1 MIEPMKNLNQF
12 IFFNVLCRLLTGAA
26 LYPVLLSM
34 MLLGLT
40 SLPVQAL
47 PVQGLY
53 QEEIAVTNQS
63 DQERRRAYREAFAQV
78 ITKVT
83 GERRW
88 LEHPQIVSA
97 LNSADRYV
105 AQVSF
110 RSGGGSSQQA
120 GQLDV
125 RFDQALIDT
134 LLEGANIP
142 VWDVN
147 RASVLV
153 WITVQDI
160 DGRRTMLGSS
170 AEHQLLDQVRAFSD
184 QRAVPV
190 LIPLLDLEDRLLV
203 NVDRAWALD
212 AEALRKAADRYAADS
227 VLAGR
232 ILVTPAGDLV
242 GFWQLIFRNDVQVF
256 DHINSDITSYM
267 EAPLDRAA
275 VTLASYFG
283 LVASEFE
290 REDQVVLRVDGI
302 NDLQSHSR
310 LVRYLESLSVVRE
323 IKLNALRTDSLELDL
338 QLLGTRQILTEF
350 ISLGRDLQPVDFV
363 PGQPVGE
370 VLHYRWTRQ

>member
-1 MIEPMKNLNQF
+1 MIAAMRNHSQF
-12 IFFNVLCRLLTGAA
+12 RFIPGISRLLLRTALFAA
-26 LYPVLLSM
+26 FVYMVLAVLVSV
-34 MLLGLT
+34 L
-40 SLPVQAL
+40 VQAL

-53 QEEIAVTNQS
+53 QEEIAVANQS

-83 GERRW
+83 GEKRW

-97 LNSADRYV
+97 LSSSDRYV
-105 AQVSF
+105 AEVSF
-110 RSGGGSSQQA
+110 RSGNVALQQA
-120 GQLDV
+120 GQLEV
-125 RFDQALIDT
+125 RFDQSQIDS
-134 LLEGANIP
+134 LLDSANIP

-147 RASVLV
+147 RASVLLWV
-153 WITVQDI
+153 TLQDS

-170 AEHQLLDQVRAFSD
+170 SEHELLDQVRQFSD

-212 AEALRKAADRYAADS
+212 TDALRKAADRYAADS

-232 ILVTPAGDLV
+232 VLITPAGDLV
-242 GFWQLIFRNDVQVF
+242 GFWQLIFRDDVQIF
-256 DHINSDITSYM
+256 DHINNNMASYM
-267 EAPLDRAA
+267 DVPLDRAA

-290 REDQVVLRVDGI
+290 REDQVLLRVDGI

-310 LVRYLESLSVVRE
+310 LLQYLESLSVVRQ
-323 IKLNALRTDSLELDL
+323 IRINALRTDTLELDL

-350 ISLGRDLQPVDFV
+350 ISLGRDLQPVNFV

-370 VLHYRWTRQ
+370 ILHYRWTR

>member
-1 MIEPMKNLNQF
+1 MIKVMENHSQSRF
-12 IFFNVLCRLLTGAA
+12 IPWPSRFLPRNA
-26 LYPVLLSM
+26 LRTAILGVLLMFAVCS
-34 MLLGLT
+34 G
-40 SLPVQAL
+40 VQAL

-53 QEEIAVTNQS
+53 QEEIAVANQS
-63 DQERRRAYREAFAQV
+63 DQERRRAYREAFALV

-83 GERRW
+83 GESRW

-105 AQVSF
+105 AEVSF
-110 RSGGGSSQQA
+110 RSGGGASQQA
-120 GQLDV
+120 GQLEV
-125 RFDQALIDT
+125 RFDQSLIDS

-147 RASVLV
+147 RASVLL

-160 DGRRTMLGSS
+160 AGRRTMLGSS
-170 AEHQLLDQVRAFSD
+170 SEHELLDQVRAFSD
-184 QRAVPV
+184 RRAVPV

-203 NVDRAWALD
+203 TADRAWTLD
-212 AEALRKAADRYAADS
+212 TESLRKAADRYAADS

-232 ILVTPAGDLV
+232 ILVTPTGDLV
-242 GFWQLIFRNDVQVF
+242 GFWQFIFRDDIQVF
-256 DHINSDITSYM
+256 DHIHNDMTSYM
-267 EAPLDRAA
+267 EMPLDRAA

-290 REDQVVLRVDGI
+290 REDRVVLRVNDI
-302 NDLQSHSR
+302 NDLQSYAR
-310 LVRYLESLSVVRE
+310 LVQYLESLSVVRQ
-323 IKLNALRTDSLELDL
+323 IKIDALRTDSLELEL

-363 PGQPVGE
+363 PGQAVGE
-370 VLHYRWTRQ
+370 VLHYRWTR